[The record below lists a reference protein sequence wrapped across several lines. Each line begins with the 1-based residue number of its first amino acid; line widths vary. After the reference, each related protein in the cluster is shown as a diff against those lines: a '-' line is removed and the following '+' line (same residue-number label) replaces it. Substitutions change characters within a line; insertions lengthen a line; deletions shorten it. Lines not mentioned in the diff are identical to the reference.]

1 MSGPGTSRMFRR
13 MVAPGIEIKLLETS
27 DAKPLYVLADKNRA
41 RLRQW
46 LPWVDQTRSP
56 EDVRSFILR
65 VLDQFHANLGPQ
77 TGIWVDGALSGSI
90 GCHPIDWTNRNC
102 SLGYWVDAAQEGKG
116 IITRCCASLLDY
128 LFQELGLHRVE
139 IRCGTENSRSCAI
152 PQRLGFSREGV
163 SREAEWVNDHWVDL
177 VVWGILEEDWRR
189 VRRQQSPL

>member
-13 MVAPGIEIKLLETS
+13 LVAPGIEMKLLEAG
-27 DAKPLYVLADKNRA
+27 DAKPLYFLADKNRA

-46 LPWVDQTRSP
+46 LPWVDQTTSP

-65 VLDQFHANLGPQ
+65 VLDQFYANLGPQ

-102 SLGYWVDAAQEGKG
+102 SLGYWVDRAQEGKG

-163 SREAEWVNDHWVDL
+163 SREAEWVTDHWVDL
-177 VVWGILEEDWRR
+177 VVWGILEDDWRR
-189 VRRQQSPL
+189 VRRSRL